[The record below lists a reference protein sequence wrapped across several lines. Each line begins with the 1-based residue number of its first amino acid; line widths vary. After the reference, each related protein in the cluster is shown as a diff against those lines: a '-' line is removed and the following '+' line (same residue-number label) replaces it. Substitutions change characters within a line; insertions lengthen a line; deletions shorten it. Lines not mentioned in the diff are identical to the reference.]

1 MPRPHDPPAT
11 RKTSRYR
18 QTMNTDD
25 SMTSAEFRALVAE
38 RKAST
43 THKRSKY
50 GARRTADGYA
60 SRREQSRARQLRL
73 LQRARQISDLQEQV
87 PFQLIPPQRDA
98 LGQSVRPCSYIADFV
113 YRDAE
118 GRLVVEDAKG
128 YPTPEYRIKKKLML
142 HVHGITVREV

>member
-1 MPRPHDPPAT
+1 
-11 RKTSRYR
+11 
-18 QTMNTDD
+18 MNTDD

-60 SRREQSRARQLRL
+60 SRREQA
-73 LQRARQISDLQEQV
+73 RARQISDLQEQV

>member
-1 MPRPHDPPAT
+1 
-11 RKTSRYR
+11 
-18 QTMNTDD
+18 MNTDD

-60 SRREQSRARQLRL
+60 SRREQARARQLRL

-98 LGQSVRPCSYIADFV
+98 
-113 YRDAE
+113 
-118 GRLVVEDAKG
+118 
-128 YPTPEYRIKKKLML
+128 
-142 HVHGITVREV
+142 

>member
-1 MPRPHDPPAT
+1 
-11 RKTSRYR
+11 
-18 QTMNTDD
+18 MNTDD

-60 SRREQSRARQLRL
+60 SRREQARARQLRL

-98 LGQSVRPCSYIADFV
+98 LGNPCVHAPTSPISSITTQ
-113 YRDAE
+113 RDA
-118 GRLVVEDAKG
+118 L
-128 YPTPEYRIKKKLML
+128 
-142 HVHGITVREV
+142 